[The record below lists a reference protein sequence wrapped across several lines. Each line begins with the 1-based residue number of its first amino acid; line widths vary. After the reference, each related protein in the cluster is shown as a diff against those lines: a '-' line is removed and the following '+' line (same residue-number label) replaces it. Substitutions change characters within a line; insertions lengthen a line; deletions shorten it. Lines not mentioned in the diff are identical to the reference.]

1 MHSVFN
7 YLVAPKGSRTTG
19 VKKIEGQTLLLNTDL
34 QNHEYSNRIGKLL
47 SLPLVN
53 VYNELREGDD
63 VIVHHNIFR
72 RFRDVRGQEKNSKNY
87 LSEDIYLVQPDQIY
101 AYKRNNEWKA
111 LEGFVF
117 VMPIKE
123 TKMFSLDSEK
133 PLIGIVKYSNG
144 EFKEDDLI
152 GFRPNSEYEFIIEG
166 QRLYRVPTNSIT
178 IKYEHQ
184 GNEEEYNP
192 GWAQSSWGTYKSS

>member
-1 MHSVFN
+1 M
-7 YLVAPKGSRTTG
+7 
-19 VKKIEGQTLLLNTDL
+19 
-34 QNHEYSNRIGKLL
+34 NRIGTIL
-47 SLPLVN
+47 SLPLVT
-53 VYNELREGDD
+53 VYKELKEGDD
-63 VIVHHNIFR
+63 VIVHHNVFR
-72 RFRDVRGQEKNSKNY
+72 RFRDVRGKEKDSKNY
-87 LSEDIYLVQPDQIY
+87 LSENVYLVQPDQVY
-101 AYKRNNEWKA
+101 AYKRNNQWKA

-123 TKMFSLDSEK
+123 TRMFSVNDER

-144 EFKEDDLI
+144 EFEKEQLI

-166 QRLYRVPTNSIT
+166 QRLYRVPVNSIT

-192 GWAQSSWGTYKSS
+192 GWVQSS

>member
-1 MHSVFN
+1 M
-7 YLVAPKGSRTTG
+7 
-19 VKKIEGQTLLLNTDL
+19 
-34 QNHEYSNRIGKLL
+34 NRIGTVL
-47 SLPLVN
+47 SLPLVT
-53 VYNELREGDD
+53 VYKELKEGDD
-63 VIVHHNIFR
+63 VIVHHNVFR
-72 RFRDVRGQEKNSKNY
+72 RFRDVRGKEKDSKNY
-87 LSEDIYLVQPDQIY
+87 LSENVYLVQPDQVY
-101 AYKRNNEWKA
+101 AYKRNNEWRA

-123 TKMFSLDSEK
+123 TKMFSVNDEK

-144 EFKEDDLI
+144 EFEKEQLI

-166 QRLYRVPTNSIT
+166 QRLYRVPVNSIT

-192 GWAQSSWGTYKSS
+192 GWAQGS

>member
-19 VKKIEGQTLLLNTDL
+19 VKNIEGQTLLLNTDL

-192 GWAQSSWGTYKSS
+192 GTYKSS

>member
-7 YLVAPKGSRTTG
+7 YLVEPKGSRTTG

-123 TKMFSLDSEK
+123 TKIFSLENER

-144 EFKEDDLI
+144 DFEKNQLI
-152 GFRPNSEYEFIIEG
+152 GFRPNSEYEFIIDG

-178 IKYEHQ
+178 IKYEYQ

-192 GWAQSSWGTYKSS
+192 GWAQSS

>member
-192 GWAQSSWGTYKSS
+192 GWAQSS

>member
-7 YLVAPKGSRTTG
+7 YLVEPKGSRSTG
-19 VKKIEGQTLLLNTDL
+19 KKNIGGQELLLNTEL
-34 QNHEYSNRIGKLL
+34 QNHEYVNRIGTIL
-47 SLPLVN
+47 SLPLVT
-53 VYNELREGDD
+53 VYKELKEGDD
-63 VIVHHNIFR
+63 VIVHHNVFR
-72 RFRDVRGQEKNSKNY
+72 RFRDVRGKEKDSKNY
-87 LSEDIYLVQPDQIY
+87 LSENVYLVQPDQVY

-123 TKMFSLDSEK
+123 TRMFSVNDER

-144 EFKEDDLI
+144 EFEKEQLI

-166 QRLYRVPTNSIT
+166 QRLYRVPVNSIT

-192 GWAQSSWGTYKSS
+192 GWAQSS

>member
-7 YLVAPKGSRTTG
+7 YLVEPKGSRSTG
-19 VKKIEGQTLLLNTDL
+19 KKNIEGKELLLNTDL
-34 QNHEYSNRIGKLL
+34 QNHEYVNRIGTVL
-47 SLPLVN
+47 SLPLVT
-53 VYNELREGDD
+53 VYKELKEGDD
-63 VIVHHNIFR
+63 VIVHHNVFR
-72 RFRDVRGQEKNSKNY
+72 RFRDVRGKEKDSKNY
-87 LSEDIYLVQPDQIY
+87 LSENVYLVQPDQVY
-101 AYKRNNEWKA
+101 AYKRNDEWKA

-123 TKMFSLDSEK
+123 TKMFSVNDEK

-144 EFKEDDLI
+144 EFEKEQLI

-166 QRLYRVPTNSIT
+166 QRLYRVPVNSIT

-192 GWAQSSWGTYKSS
+192 GWAQGS

>member
-7 YLVAPKGSRTTG
+7 YLVEPKGSRTTG
-19 VKKIEGQTLLLNTDL
+19 KTEIEGKELLLNTDL
-34 QNHEYSNRIGKLL
+34 QNHEYTNRQGIVL

-53 VYNELREGDD
+53 KYREIKDGDE

-72 RFRDVRGQEKNSKNY
+72 RFRDIKGKEKNSKNY
-87 LSEDIYLVQPDQIY
+87 LSEDVYLVQPDQIY
-101 AYKRNNEWKA
+101 AYKRNGKWKA

-123 TKMFSLDSEK
+123 TKIFSLENER

-144 EFKEDDLI
+144 DFEKNQLI
-152 GFRPNSEYEFIIEG
+152 GFRPNSEYEFIIDG

-178 IKYEHQ
+178 IKYEYQ

-192 GWAQSSWGTYKSS
+192 GWAQSSWGVN

>member
-101 AYKRNNEWKA
+101 AYKKNNEWKA

-192 GWAQSSWGTYKSS
+192 GWAQSS

>member
-7 YLVAPKGSRTTG
+7 YLVEPKGSRSTG
-19 VKKIEGQTLLLNTDL
+19 KKEVEGQELLLNTEL
-34 QNHEYSNRIGKLL
+34 QNHEYVNRIGTVL
-47 SLPLVN
+47 SLPLVT
-53 VYNELREGDD
+53 VYKELKEGDD
-63 VIVHHNIFR
+63 VIVHHNVFR
-72 RFRDVRGQEKNSKNY
+72 RFRDVRGKEKDSKNY
-87 LSEDIYLVQPDQIY
+87 LSENVYLVQPDQVY

-111 LEGFVF
+111 LDGFVF

-123 TKMFSLDSEK
+123 TRMFSVNDER
-133 PLIGIVKYSNG
+133 PLVGIVKYSNG
-144 EFKEDDLI
+144 EFEKEQLI

-166 QRLYRVPTNSIT
+166 QRLYRVPVNSIT

-192 GWAQSSWGTYKSS
+192 SWAQSS

>member
-47 SLPLVN
+47 SLPLAN

-123 TKMFSLDSEK
+123 TKLFSLDSEK

-192 GWAQSSWGTYKSS
+192 GWAQSS

>member
-19 VKKIEGQTLLLNTDL
+19 VKKIGVKNFLLNTDL
-34 QNHEYSNRIGKLL
+34 QNHEFVNRVGTIL
-47 SLPLVN
+47 SLPMCSEHE
-53 VYNELREGDD
+53 ELLEGDE
-63 VIVHHNIFR
+63 VVVHHNIFR
-72 RFRDVRGQEKNSKNY
+72 RFRDVRGVEKNSKNY
-87 LSEDIYLVQPDQIY
+87 LNEDLYLVQPDQIY
-101 AYKRNNEWKA
+101 AYKRNNKWKA
-111 LEGFVF
+111 LKGFTF

-123 TKMFSLDSEK
+123 KKTFSLDSEK
-133 PLIGIVKYSNG
+133 PLIGVVKHSNG
-144 EFKEDDLI
+144 EFEEGEMI
-152 GFRPNSEYEFIIEG
+152 GFRPNSEYEFIIDG

-192 GWAQSSWGTYKSS
+192 GWAQGS

>member
-7 YLVAPKGSRTTG
+7 YLVEPKGSRSTG
-19 VKKIEGQTLLLNTDL
+19 KKNIEGQELLLNTDL
-34 QNHEYSNRIGKLL
+34 QNHEYVNRIGTVL
-47 SLPLVN
+47 SLPLVT
-53 VYNELREGDD
+53 VYKELKEGDD
-63 VIVHHNIFR
+63 VIVHHNVFR
-72 RFRDVRGQEKNSKNY
+72 RFRDVRGKEKDSKNY
-87 LSEDIYLVQPDQIY
+87 LSENVYLVQPDQVY
-101 AYKRNNEWKA
+101 AYKRNDEWKA

-123 TKMFSLDSEK
+123 TKMFSVNDER
-133 PLIGIVKYSNG
+133 PLVGIVKYSNG
-144 EFKEDDLI
+144 EFEKEQLI

-166 QRLYRVPTNSIT
+166 QRLYRVPVNSIT

-192 GWAQSSWGTYKSS
+192 GWAQGS

>member
-1 MHSVFN
+1 MQSVFN

-19 VKKIEGQTLLLNTDL
+19 VKKIESQTLLLNTDL
-34 QNHEYSNRIGKLL
+34 QNHEYSNRVGKLL
-47 SLPLVN
+47 SLPLVSA
-53 VYNELREGDD
+53 YKELKEGDD
-63 VIVHHNIFR
+63 IIVHHNIFR

-123 TKMFSLDSEK
+123 TKMFSIDFEK

-144 EFKEDDLI
+144 EFKEEDLI

-178 IKYEHQ
+178 IKYDKQ
-184 GNEEEYNP
+184 GYEEEYNP
-192 GWAQSSWGTYKSS
+192 GWAQSS

>member
-117 VMPIKE
+117 VIPIKE

-192 GWAQSSWGTYKSS
+192 GWAQSS